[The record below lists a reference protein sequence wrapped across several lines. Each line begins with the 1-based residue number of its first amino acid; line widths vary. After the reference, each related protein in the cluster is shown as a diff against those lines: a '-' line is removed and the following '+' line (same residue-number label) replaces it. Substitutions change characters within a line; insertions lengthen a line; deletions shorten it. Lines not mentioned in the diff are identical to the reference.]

1 MSGSFA
7 KTLPSGQTLS
17 GHDPR
22 MRLVINPGWLVKLR
36 WAAVIGQI
44 MTISIV
50 GWGFGIPLAYPPLVI
65 IIAIIA
71 ATNVAFHL
79 WCHQMGRQPLV
90 AQQASRVE
98 SVLGSLLLLDLC
110 ALTGLLYYSGG
121 AGNPFILFYLV
132 NLALSAVLLRPLW
145 AWALTFLATAA
156 MRMLIAFHVPF
167 PIARDE
173 LIPTPFGELTGAQ
186 LLGLGQ
192 LVAVATAATVIT
204 YFVTRLTR
212 DQARLEQELRVID
225 QRRARSE
232 KLEALGALAGG
243 AAHELASPLS
253 TIAVVVK
260 ELSRRVANSPA
271 PSELTDDL
279 QLIREEV
286 DRCRSILNRMAADA
300 GDISGEGVRLVSP
313 DELIEEILTGLRLRT
328 RVQKSLG
335 PGVDQVRLCVPKV
348 ALAQALR
355 GLVQNALDASGSAG
369 TVSLSAEIAGKRLRL
384 ECRDEGVGMPT
395 EVLARAGE
403 PFYTTKGVGRG
414 MGLGVFLARSVVD
427 RLGGSLELHS
437 RAEQGTTATVLI
449 PLAAETRD

>member
-7 KTLPSGQTLS
+7 RTLPSGQALS
-17 GHDPR
+17 ARDPR

-44 MTISIV
+44 LTISIV
-50 GWGFGIPLAYPPLVI
+50 GWGFGIPLAYPPLLAM
-65 IIAIIA
+65 IAIIA

-90 AQQASRVE
+90 AQRASRVE

-110 ALTGLLYYSGG
+110 TLTGLLYFSGG
-121 AGNPFILFYLV
+121 AENPFVLFYLV

-145 AWALTFLATAA
+145 AWTLTFLATSA
-156 MRMLIAFHVPF
+156 MGMLIALHAPF
-167 PIARDE
+167 PVARDG
-173 LIPTPFGELTGAQ
+173 LVATRFGVVTGVQ

-212 DQARLEQELRVID
+212 DQSRLEQELRTID

-300 GDISGEGVRLVSP
+300 GDISGEGVRLVRP
-313 DELIEEILTGLRLRT
+313 DELIEEILTGLRLRA

-414 MGLGVFLARSVVD
+414 MGLGLFLARSVVD

-449 PLAAETRD
+449 PLVAETPD

>member
-1 MSGSFA
+1 MSGTFA
-7 KTLPSGQTLS
+7 RTFPDGQAIPAR
-17 GHDPR
+17 DPR

-44 MTISIV
+44 LTISIV
-50 GWGFGIPLAYPPLVI
+50 GWGFRIPLAYTPLLV

-79 WCHQMGRQPLV
+79 WCHRMGRQPLV
-90 AQQASRVE
+90 AQRASRVE

-110 ALTGLLYYSGG
+110 LLTGLLYYSGG
-121 AGNPFILFYLV
+121 AENPFVLFYLV

-145 AWALTFLATAA
+145 AWTLTFLATAA
-156 MRMLIAFHVPF
+156 MRMLIAVHVPF
-167 PIARDE
+167 PVARDE
-173 LIPTPFGELTGAQ
+173 LIPTPLGELSGAQ
-186 LLGLGQ
+186 LVGLGQ

-212 DQARLEQELRVID
+212 DQARLEQELRTID

-286 DRCRSILNRMAADA
+286 DRCRTILNRMAADA
-300 GDISGEGVRLVSP
+300 GEVSGEGVSLVSP
-313 DELIEEILTGLRLRT
+313 DELLEEILSGLRLRS
-328 RVQKSLG
+328 RVQKTLG
-335 PGVDQVRLCVPKV
+335 PGVEQARLWIPKV

-355 GLVQNALDASGSAG
+355 GLVQNALDASGSTG
-369 TVSLSAEIAGKRLRL
+369 VVTLSAEIAGKRLRL
-384 ECRDEGVGMPT
+384 VCRDQGVGMPA

-414 MGLGVFLARSVVD
+414 MGLGLFLARSVVD
-427 RLGGSLELHS
+427 RLGGSLDLKS
-437 RAEQGTTATVLI
+437 VAEEGTTATVQI
-449 PLAAETRD
+449 PLATESRS

>member
-1 MSGSFA
+1 MSGSFVR
-7 KTLPSGQTLS
+7 TLPSGQALS
-17 GHDPR
+17 ARDPR

-44 MTISIV
+44 LTISIV
-50 GWGFGIPLAYPPLVI
+50 GWGFGIPLAYPPLLAM
-65 IIAIIA
+65 IAIIA

-90 AQQASRVE
+90 AQRASRVE

-110 ALTGLLYYSGG
+110 TLTGLLYFSGG
-121 AGNPFILFYLV
+121 AENPFVLFYLV

-145 AWALTFLATAA
+145 AWTLTFLATAA
-156 MRMLIAFHVPF
+156 MRMLIAFPVPL
-167 PIARDE
+167 PVARDE
-173 LIPTPFGELTGAQ
+173 LIPTPFGELSGAQ

-192 LVAVATAATVIT
+192 LVAVSTAATVIT

-212 DQARLEQELRVID
+212 DQSRLEQELRTID

-300 GDISGEGVRLVSP
+300 GDISGEGVRLVRP

-414 MGLGVFLARSVVD
+414 MGLGLFLARSVVD

-449 PLAAETRD
+449 PLVAETPD